1 VQAGATQACPRCGA
15 ELPVVQPYITWCD
28 KCGWNISA
36 PDRPLP
42 AGRFDRLYEEAG
54 RRAGA
59 RMERELTA
67 ADQLEPRLT
76 PSKALAYAIAGG
88 VHLFT
93 LLLLVVGVALV
104 ALSPTKVFAIVGA
117 VLAISVAILVRPRVG
132 KAPTDNLVPRS
143 DAPTL
148 FRVVDRVAEA
158 MGTKTADVVVVDE
171 EYNASWGVFGPRRTR
186 VLHLGLP
193 LLSALEPQERV
204 GLIAHEVAHARNGD
218 ASRGFFVGSACRG
231 LAQWYFV
238 LAPHQARSAYGGIAD
253 TRLAEHVA
261 NAFLWALSR
270 PPLLLFGLEVH
281 LLLHDSR
288 RAEYLAD
295 AIAAR
300 EAGTDAVVGV
310 HENLLLEGSFQQI
323 VRQFAHPSTRP
334 ETDDLFAAV
343 RPALAA
349 VPRRERERR
358 RRVALLEASSLGST
372 HPPTGLRI
380 RALEQRP
387 IRAAQVALTSGDSD
401 AIDRE
406 LAGLRP
412 GFQRRL
418 VENQRSSLYR
428 R

>member
-1 VQAGATQACPRCGA
+1 MQAGATQACPSCGA

-28 KCGWNISA
+28 RCGWNITA
-36 PDRPLP
+36 PERPLP
-42 AGRFDRLYEEAG
+42 AGRFERLYEQAG
-54 RRAGA
+54 RRAGE
-59 RMERELTA
+59 RLEREFTA
-67 ADQLEPRLT
+67 ADELEPRLT
-76 PSKALAYAIAGG
+76 PSKALAYAIAAG
-88 VHLFT
+88 VHLLT
-93 LLLLVVGVALV
+93 LVLLVTGIALV
-104 ALSPTKVFAIVGA
+104 VLWPTKVFAIVGA
-117 VLAISVAILVRPRVG
+117 VLAISVALLVRPRLG
-132 KAPTDNLVPRS
+132 KPPKENLVPPS
-143 DAPTL
+143 EAPTL
-148 FRVVDRVAEA
+148 FRLVDRVAEA
-158 MGTKTADVVVVDE
+158 MGTKSADVLVVDE
-171 EYNASWGVFGPRRTR
+171 DYNASWGIVGLRRTR

-204 GLIAHEVAHARNGD
+204 GLIAHEIAHAKNGD
-218 ASRGFFVGSACRG
+218 SSRGLFVGSACRG

-261 NAFLWALSR
+261 NLFLWVLSR

-300 EAGTDAVVGV
+300 EAGTDAIVGV
-310 HENLLLEGSFQQI
+310 HEKLLLEGSFQHL
-323 VRQFAHPSTRP
+323 VRRYASPSTRP
-334 ETDDLFAAV
+334 ENDDLFAAV

-349 VPRRERERR
+349 VPERERERR

-372 HPPTGLRI
+372 HPPTGQRI
-380 RALEQRP
+380 RLLEQRP
-387 IRAAQVALTSGDSD
+387 IRAAQVVLTSADSD

-418 VENQRSSLYR
+418 FENQRSSLYR